1 MDKEASMN
9 NIPAIS
15 ETEFTMPPRRGV
27 SIPVVVIICL
37 VVSIVSVYAAVMLTV
52 QQYSSAVGEQT
63 NNLDMITKVVSNEKV
78 SDEDKLEM
86 INTIIGD
93 EAIAQAQTDMEESS
107 ASD

>member
-15 ETEFTMPPRRGV
+15 ETEFTVAPRRGV

-52 QQYSSAVGEQT
+52 QQYSSAVSEQT

-107 ASD
+107 AVD